1 MISIKELVL
10 NKHYQLLI
18 YEIRRDNSMPSF
30 VDKIVKILKER
41 NYNIAAKDL
50 KMIDG
55 YLSPLAG
62 HRHTLVESD

>member
-1 MISIKELVL
+1 
-10 NKHYQLLI
+10 
-18 YEIRRDNSMPSF
+18 MPSF

-50 KMIDG
+50 KMIDC